1 MFMKK
6 KLAILLSSLI
16 LAFSLAGCGNAAVD
30 KAYDTE
36 SEEKVPS
43 IFTEIESTGSWRIV
57 YHKETK
63 VMYAVSWSSYNSGN
77 FTLLVDENGDPL
89 LYEGE

>member
-1 MFMKK
+1 MKK
-6 KLAILLSSLI
+6 KFAILMSSLV
-16 LAFSLAGCGNAAVD
+16 LAFGLVGCGNATVE
-30 KAYDTE
+30 KTYDTE

-57 YHKETK
+57 YHRETK
-63 VMYAVSWSSYNSGN
+63 VMYAVSWGGYNSGN